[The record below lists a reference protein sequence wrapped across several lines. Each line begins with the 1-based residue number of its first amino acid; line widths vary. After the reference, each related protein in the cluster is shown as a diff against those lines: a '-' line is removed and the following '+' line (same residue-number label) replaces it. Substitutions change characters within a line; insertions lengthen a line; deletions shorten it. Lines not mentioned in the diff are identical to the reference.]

1 MNNIVYHYSFQDNL
15 YKWQILLPIEKH
27 ENTCFKY
34 LYLIENQISN
44 KFVISQKKKKK
55 TREVTYLITLIISV
69 LKRFECCRLL

>member
-44 KFVISQKKKKK
+44 KFVISQKKKKN
-55 TREVTYLITLIISV
+55 
-69 LKRFECCRLL
+69 